1 MDRIPLHLRLK
12 RETHRKI
19 AYAQDLIVWEV
30 YRKDEKAVLHGGTAI
45 WRCFY
50 GKRFSEDLDF
60 YFRKGRRTIESIFAE
75 LEKKGFKIIKK
86 KISERSVYSEL
97 LWERTRVRLE
107 ATFQKVEGALSDYE
121 TSEGNIMTVYSLT
134 PEMFIKEKIAAYLK
148 RLKIRDLWD
157 VFFLLRFAKINAVK
171 SELRKLIK
179 NYKSPADEQ
188 DLKAIIIE
196 GIVPSSKEMIENIRR
211 KWEKENI

>member
-1 MDRIPLHLRLK
+1 MPGGM
-12 RETHRKI
+12 
-19 AYAQDLIVWEV
+19 
-30 YRKDEKAVLHGGTAI
+30 HGGKMC
-45 WRCFY
+45 R
-50 GKRFSEDLDF
+50 RRL
-60 YFRKGRRTIESIFAE
+60 FRKGRRTIESIFAE